1 MRLACIYPP
10 PLSCDH
16 MEAHKKEATESL
28 NQTLTEL
35 LTCLIYDILL
45 R

>member
-1 MRLACIYPP
+1 MPP
-10 PLSCDH
+10 TNPAVISWKH
-16 MEAHKKEATESL
+16 TKKEATESL